1 MKKTLVILCWALL
14 AFSHC
19 LVAQP
24 LEPFQ
29 NNKGKWGYKDEA
41 GKVKIKAKYDAVAG
55 FEQGLAVIDLKQ
67 KQGVINTKGRYVLKP
82 KYRWVEVI
90 NAQTPLFKVMLTY
103 QAKDN
108 LTYTYGIVGA
118 KGKIIVPIAYN
129 YVTPV
134 NTQQLQAG
142 FIVAKAQ
149 QYALLNTKG
158 KPLTGFDYTRIHPQ
172 THTSQRIL
180 ARKQKAYGYLD
191 PQGKVAI
198 PFEYSQAANFREG
211 KAKVAL
217 QGASFEIDEMGK
229 RQASPP
235 QRRDD
240 YSGEIYMIVEE
251 QAMPKGG
258 MRQFYKY
265 IANNLKYPP
274 QAKRM
279 GVEGRVY
286 AQFIVEKDGYI
297 TDIKILK
304 GIGSGCDEEA
314 VRLLKNAAPW
324 IPAKNYGRLVRV
336 RRSIP
341 VTFKIK

>member
-19 LVAQP
+19 LVAQR
-24 LEPFQ
+24 LKPFQ
-29 NNKGKWGYKDEA
+29 NNKGKWGYKNPS
-41 GKVKIKAKYDAVAG
+41 GKVKIKAKYDAVSS
-55 FEQGLAVIDLKQ
+55 FEQGLAVINFKQ
-67 KQGVINTKGRYVLKP
+67 KQGVINAKGRYVLKP

-90 NAQTPLFKVMLTY
+90 NAQTPLFKVMLIY
-103 QAKDN
+103 RVKGS
-108 LTYTYGIVGA
+108 LTYKYGIVGA

-129 YVTPV
+129 YVAAV
-134 NTQQLQAG
+134 NHQQLQAG
-142 FIVAKAQ
+142 FIVAKDQ
-149 QYALLNTKG
+149 QYALLDASG
-158 KPLTGFDYTRIHPQ
+158 KPLTGFDYTRISPQ

-191 PQGKVAI
+191 LQGKVAI
-198 PFEYSQAANFREG
+198 PFEYQQAANFRKGRAE
-211 KAKVAL
+211 VL
-217 QGASFEIDEMGK
+217 QQGAEFEIDKTGK
-229 RQASPP
+229 RQASSTK
-235 QRRDD
+235 RRDD

-258 MRQFYKY
+258 LKSFYQY
-265 IANNLKYPP
+265 LGDNLKYPA

-324 IPAKNYGRLVRV
+324 VPAKNYGRLVRA
-336 RRSIP
+336 RRTIP
-341 VTFKIK
+341 IVFKIK

>member
-1 MKKTLVILCWALL
+1 
-14 AFSHC
+14 
-19 LVAQP
+19 LVAQR
-24 LEPFQ
+24 LEPYQ

-41 GKVKIKAKYDAVAG
+41 GKVKIKAKYDAVAS
-55 FEQGLAVIDLKQ
+55 FEQGLAVINLKQ

-90 NAQTPLFKVMLTY
+90 AAQTPLFKVMLTY
-103 QAKDN
+103 RVN
-108 LTYTYGIVGA
+108 GSITYTYGIVGA

-129 YVTPV
+129 YVAPV
-134 NTQQLQAG
+134 NSQQLQAG

-149 QYALLNTKG
+149 QYALLGANG
-158 KPLTGFDYTRIHPQ
+158 KPLTGFDYTLMRPQ

-191 PQGKVAI
+191 LQGKVAI
-198 PFEYSQAANFREG
+198 PFEYSQAANFRKG
-211 KAKVAL
+211 KAKVEL
-217 QGASFEIDEMGK
+217 QGASFEIDETGK
-229 RQASPP
+229 RQASIP

-240 YSGEIYMIVEE
+240 YSGEIYMIVEQ

-265 IANNLKYPP
+265 IADNLKYPP

-324 IPAKNYGRLVRV
+324 IPAKNRGRLVRV

-341 VTFKIK
+341 ITFKIK